1 MTYKIYKVFLLFLMV
16 GVISLGAFGQTANS
30 TIQCTVKDASGA
42 VVPGATITLVN
53 IGTTQQLTT
62 TSRSDGFYTFA
73 DLSPANYQLSV
84 SATGFAKWVGVLT
97 LRVSQS
103 ALVDATLNA
112 ASVATQVTVQDVTPI
127 IDSVDPTLS
136 DVKNATAISTIPVQN
151 RSILNILAFS
161 PGVVA
166 NNYGGSGGGYTRVNG
181 VIGGSLAYLVDG

>member
-30 TIQCTVKDASGA
+30 TIQGTVKDASGA

-84 SATGFAKWVGVLT
+84 SATGFAKWM
-97 LRVSQS
+97 R
-103 ALVDATLNA
+103 
-112 ASVATQVTVQDVTPI
+112 
-127 IDSVDPTLS
+127 
-136 DVKNATAISTIPVQN
+136 
-151 RSILNILAFS
+151 R
-161 PGVVA
+161 
-166 NNYGGSGGGYTRVNG
+166 
-181 VIGGSLAYLVDG
+181 